1 MAAGRIS
8 TVRALLFALLLPVA
22 SLQPVH
28 ALAAVVPERPAAFAA
43 APQVAADAGTGDF
56 ARLAA
61 PKAERPTPEPS
72 PNAVL
77 VRWLPGASAGA
88 RARDLKAAGG
98 RVTAQ
103 LPNGWTVATGK
114 AAAALRDRLARASSV
129 ARVEPDLRRRAA
141 GEDVLYA
148 KAQRSVLEA
157 VRWPEARNLAGT
169 PAAGLVVA
177 VVDTGVAANHPDLAG
192 RVLPGYD
199 ATGAGTGGADDNGH
213 GTAVAGIVAGKT
225 GNDEGISGVASGVSI
240 LPVKVLDADGY
251 GYDSDVAEG
260 VRWAADHGADI
271 INMSLSGLG
280 STTVLA
286 DAVAYA
292 HSRGVVL
299 VAAVGNFIG
308 GALTY
313 PASYPDVLSV
323 GATDGSGDVVD
334 FSQWNEEVDLVAPGV
349 DVFTTY
355 GGSSL
360 GYVRADGTSFSAALV
375 SGAAALVRTQQPTW
389 SADQVAARLTAT
401 AREAGPYGRDRYY
414 GSGLLDMAAALGA
427 AARPVSGPRGT

>member
-22 SLQPVH
+22 LLQPVH
-28 ALAAVVPERPAAFAA
+28 GQAAVVPEHPAAFAA
-43 APQVAADAGTGDF
+43 APQVAADTGTEDF
-56 ARLAA
+56 ARLPA

-72 PNAVL
+72 SNAVL
-77 VRWLPGASAGA
+77 VRWRPGASAGA

-103 LPNGWTVATGK
+103 LPNGWTAVTGK
-114 AAAALRDRLARASSV
+114 AAAALRDRLARAPSV
-129 ARVEPDLRRRAA
+129 ARVEPDFRRRAA

-148 KAQRSVLEA
+148 KAQRSVLDA

-169 PAAGLVVA
+169 PSADLVVA

-213 GTAVAGIVAGKT
+213 GTAVAGIVAAKT
-225 GNDEGISGVASGVSI
+225 GNDEGIAGVASGVSI

-260 VRWAADHGADI
+260 VRWAADHDADV

-280 STTVLA
+280 STTVLS

-292 HSRGVVL
+292 RSRGVVL

-313 PASYPDVLSV
+313 PASYPNVLSV
-323 GATDGSGDVVD
+323 GATDGSGDVVRD
-334 FSQWNEEVDLVAPGV
+334 
-349 DVFTTY
+349 
-355 GGSSL
+355 
-360 GYVRADGTSFSAALV
+360 
-375 SGAAALVRTQQPTW
+375 
-389 SADQVAARLTAT
+389 
-401 AREAGPYGRDRYY
+401 AGPYGRDRYH

-427 AARPVSGPRGT
+427 AARPVSGPAVRDSFEPDDTPARAHPPGTGQRTHDRRRVADPDG